1 MSMKIVY
8 IAHRAHAACKTD
20 LYFLIDMSLN
30 ILIST
35 NYPKIMLNVK
45 LNRSN
50 ILTIC
55 TGTS

>member
-1 MSMKIVY
+1 MKIVY

-50 ILTIC
+50 NLTIC